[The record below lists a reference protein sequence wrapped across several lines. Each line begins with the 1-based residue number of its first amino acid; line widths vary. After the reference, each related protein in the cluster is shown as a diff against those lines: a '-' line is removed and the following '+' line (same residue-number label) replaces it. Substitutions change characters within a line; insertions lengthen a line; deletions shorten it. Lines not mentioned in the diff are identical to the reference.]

1 MFAFLV
7 TMHILLCI
15 GLVVIVVLQVGKGQG
30 LGGLFGSGGSGQTI
44 FGARAGDVL
53 TKAITFVA
61 VLWMVL
67 CVFLAVLSSR
77 RSSSLVSEIEKIA
90 PIETSAAESS
100 TEEKPAE

>member
-15 GLVVIVVLQVGKGQG
+15 GLVVIVLLQAGKGQG
-30 LGGLFGSGGSGQTI
+30 LGGLFGAGGSQTI

-53 TKAITFVA
+53 TKATTFVA
-61 VLWMVL
+61 VLWMIL

-90 PIETSAAESS
+90 PVETSAAESS